1 MKCSVTLVQHSV
13 NFCISCSYIF
23 FCIFSG
29 AASGTRSSKRKSKA
43 SQSLSPDNVGSMT
56 RRRLSTRLCK
66 SPLSRTNVDNAR
78 IGGTA
83 DNPVIVEEVLV
94 ETSKGASKRQKLH
107 LKVSMCLSMLVLF
120 LMDDTGSWMLIHV
133 IVCSGLLLCLILLD
147 STKAVIK

>member
-13 NFCISCSYIF
+13 NFCISCSYIYF

-43 SQSLSPDNVGSMT
+43 SQSLSPDSVGSMT
-56 RRRLSTRLCK
+56 RRRFSTRLRK
-66 SPLSRTNVDNAR
+66 SPLSRTNVDNDG

-120 LMDDTGSWMLIHV
+120 LMDDTGS
-133 IVCSGLLLCLILLD
+133 
-147 STKAVIK
+147 